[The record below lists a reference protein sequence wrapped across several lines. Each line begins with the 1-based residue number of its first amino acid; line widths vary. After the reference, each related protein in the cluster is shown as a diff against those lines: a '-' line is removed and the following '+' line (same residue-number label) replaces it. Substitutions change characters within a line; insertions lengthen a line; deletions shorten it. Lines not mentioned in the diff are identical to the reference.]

1 MEKRKVTVTIGG
13 QRCSFFTD
21 DSDAYI
27 SALEQ
32 KADEVMRQT
41 AQFSGR
47 SALNNA
53 VLSVVFLTDE
63 LMRKNSEK
71 TEKTEKTE
79 ITEAGAVPGPARKA
93 AVKPARQ
100 EKGQVSVWDLLEDEK
115 QAESRPSSR

>member
-71 TEKTEKTE
+71 TVKTEK
-79 ITEAGAVPGPARKA
+79 TEAGAVPGPARKA

>member
-32 KADEVMRQT
+32 KANEVMGQT

-53 VLSVVFLTDE
+53 ILSVVFLADE
-63 LMRKNSEK
+63 IIRKNSEK
-71 TEKTEKTE
+71 TEKE
-79 ITEAGAVPGPARKA
+79 EAKAEPGQARKA
-93 AVKPARQ
+93 AVKPPRQ
-100 EKGQVSVWDLLEDEK
+100 EKGQVSVWDLLGDEN